1 MTDAIRLVS
10 NPLQAAGPTEKSRQT
25 DDPKKVLDAAKQ
37 FEALLVSQM
46 LKSTREASAGGWSG
60 SSEDHAGDSMIDM
73 AEQQISK
80 LLTAGS
86 GLGLAKMVV
95 QGLSQQQGIKKTPS

>member
-1 MTDAIRLVS
+1 MADAIRLVS
-10 NPLQAAGPTEKSRQT
+10 SSLQETEPTGKSRQP

-46 LKSTREASAGGWSG
+46 MKSTREASAGGWSG
-60 SSEDHAGDSMIDM
+60 NSDDHAGDSMMDM

-80 LLTAGS
+80 VLTAGS

-95 QGLSQQQGIKKTPS
+95 QGLSQPQGIKKTPS